1 MQVTPMQFFS
11 AMDGARRGWIRF
23 MPGPQLNK
31 SLFGVLILI
40 CQTGCSRPEA
50 PGVRISEI
58 ASAMHQSVPAVSQK
72 VRALERQ
79 GLVCRIAHPTD
90 RRVCYIALTSQ
101 GRELTRQMTQSF
113 ERQVQQI
120 LLRLGEEKAEQLIA
134 LLHDLAD
141 VLEHIEPIQTLFTE
155 EPKGGEN
162 L

>member
-1 MQVTPMQFFS
+1 MQVTPMQFFA
-11 AMDGARRGWIRF
+11 AMDGARRGWLRF

-40 CQTGCSRPEA
+40 RKMGCSHPET

-72 VRALERQ
+72 ISALERQ
-79 GLVCRIAHPTD
+79 NLVCRIAHPKD
-90 RRVCYIALTSQ
+90 RRVCYIALTEQ
-101 GRELTRQMTQSF
+101 GRELTRQMMQSF
-113 ERQVQQI
+113 ERQVEQI
-120 LLRLGEEKAEQLIA
+120 LLQLGEEKSAQLMG

-141 VLEHIEPIQTLFTE
+141 VLEHVDPIQPLFTE
-155 EPKGGEN
+155 KPKGGET